1 MATRNWVVGNAADC
15 DIRVDNR
22 TVSGKHCRLTERG
35 ETFLLE
41 DLQSTNGTF
50 VAGERITGPRIVR
63 RGDPV
68 TLGRHTPLPWPEAI
82 VAITIGRRADND
94 VVIPLDAVSGEHARL
109 EREGSRVF
117 LVDLGS
123 TNGTALND
131 PANKIKRAVLKPTDA
146 VFLGT
151 HRVSAADL
159 LAALP
164 TTPPDATMLERERPP
179 GLDQGPPPPSATL
192 PVPPQPSLPL
202 AGNTTTSWLVGAVLS
217 VLCIAALVAGAR
229 AFRRSESSI
238 AALAAPES
246 AADKP
251 AAPDAPP
258 PVDHGRPEVPNP
270 KRRPDEALVRKSAD
284 AVFVMALRTEQKLAI
299 ADVTAWACGPRTV
312 ICPTALLEDL
322 ESLRK
327 ESDIPNRSVV
337 VCAPNATLAIIDCQA
352 GVGSAAGFSRATIEA
367 SLTDVCTVAPRDY
380 PDCAPGHQ
388 LAMLSTRSP
397 EHDAKTVVREL
408 FYLTIDRVDRDP
420 SSHVPTKYKCRTDA
434 DIQEVAGSPVFD
446 TSGRVVG
453 CALLA
458 ATATHEIHV
467 VPIARLAALLETTN

>member
-1 MATRNWVVGNAADC
+1 MATRSWVVGNAADC
-15 DIRVDNR
+15 DIRVDSR

-68 TLGRHTPLPWPEAI
+68 MLGRNTPLPWPKAI

-164 TTPPDATMLERERPP
+164 ATPHDATMLERASGHQSSTRAHPLRAP
-179 GLDQGPPPPSATL
+179 
-192 PVPPQPSLPL
+192 LPL
-202 AGNTTTSWLVGAVLS
+202 SPSNNLCRSPATRPRPGWS
-217 VLCIAALVAGAR
+217 VLC
-229 AFRRSESSI
+229 
-238 AALAAPES
+238 
-246 AADKP
+246 
-251 AAPDAPP
+251 
-258 PVDHGRPEVPNP
+258 
-270 KRRPDEALVRKSAD
+270 
-284 AVFVMALRTEQKLAI
+284 
-299 ADVTAWACGPRTV
+299 
-312 ICPTALLEDL
+312 
-322 ESLRK
+322 
-327 ESDIPNRSVV
+327 
-337 VCAPNATLAIIDCQA
+337 
-352 GVGSAAGFSRATIEA
+352 
-367 SLTDVCTVAPRDY
+367 
-380 PDCAPGHQ
+380 
-388 LAMLSTRSP
+388 
-397 EHDAKTVVREL
+397 
-408 FYLTIDRVDRDP
+408 
-420 SSHVPTKYKCRTDA
+420 
-434 DIQEVAGSPVFD
+434 
-446 TSGRVVG
+446 
-453 CALLA
+453 
-458 ATATHEIHV
+458 
-467 VPIARLAALLETTN
+467 